1 LYTANGNVKGAR
13 ELADIALA
21 EGKNNIAFAALF
33 QLNQMEECITLLLK
47 TERIPEAAMFARTY
61 LPSHV
66 SPVVKLW
73 KEDLERRNRQKNA
86 ESLADP
92 KDYENLFPDFRY
104 ALIGEESFLE
114 ARATSIPATSYPELK
129 GHLCRDIL
137 AEVKAQFPNGLPS
150 DTVPNGEATTVNG
163 TVELEEDDLE
173 VVGVEEVETVTESV
187 SELKLEA

>member
-1 LYTANGNVKGAR
+1 
-13 ELADIALA
+13 
-21 EGKNNIAFAALF
+21 
-33 QLNQMEECITLLLK
+33 
-47 TERIPEAAMFARTY
+47 MFARTY

-73 KEDLERRNRQKNA
+73 KEDLERRNRKKNA

-104 ALIGEESFLE
+104 ALIGEESLLE
-114 ARATSIPATSYPELK
+114 ARAKSIPATSYPELK
-129 GHLCRDIL
+129 GHLYRDVL

-150 DTVPNGEATTVNG
+150 DAVPNGEAATVNG
-163 TVELEEDDLE
+163 TAEHEEDDLE

-187 SELKLEA
+187 TELRLEGEL